1 MVMYLR
7 ESGRTIRQVDLEYM
21 FTEMEQFMKVIGVI
35 ISKTVRGLSNGQ
47 MEVDLRASSRTVKN
61 MDMVHIY
68 GLMVVTTQVIG
79 IRIS

>member
-7 ESGRTIRQVDLEYM
+7 ESGRTIRRVDLEYM

-68 GLMVVTTQVIG
+68 GLMGVTTQDIG
-79 IRIS
+79 IKTS